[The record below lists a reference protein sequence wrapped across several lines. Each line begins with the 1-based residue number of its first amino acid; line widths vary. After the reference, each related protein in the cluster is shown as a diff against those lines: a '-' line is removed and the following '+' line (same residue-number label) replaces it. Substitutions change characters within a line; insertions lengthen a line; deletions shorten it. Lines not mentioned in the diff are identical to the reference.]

1 MENIIMKMEVYTLGI
16 GLTIFNLVQVLNFG
30 GIRLNIMEN
39 IIMVKKKELELFT
52 GLIIQFIKEN
62 GKIMLLKGMAYINL
76 GMGKHILEIGKIIKW
91 MDMENFYEMKEKNF
105 VDIIK
110 MIKKRDLAYFFGL
123 IILFIQVFGNL
134 ENKMEW
140 ENI

>member
-91 MDMENFYEMKEKNF
+91 MDMEF
-105 VDIIK
+105 
-110 MIKKRDLAYFFGL
+110 
-123 IILFIQVFGNL
+123 
-134 ENKMEW
+134 
-140 ENI
+140 

>member
-1 MENIIMKMEVYTLGI
+1 
-16 GLTIFNLVQVLNFG
+16 
-30 GIRLNIMEN
+30 
-39 IIMVKKKELELFT
+39 
-52 GLIIQFIKEN
+52 
-62 GKIMLLKGMAYINL
+62 
-76 GMGKHILEIGKIIKW
+76 
-91 MDMENFYEMKEKNF
+91 MENFYEMKEKNF